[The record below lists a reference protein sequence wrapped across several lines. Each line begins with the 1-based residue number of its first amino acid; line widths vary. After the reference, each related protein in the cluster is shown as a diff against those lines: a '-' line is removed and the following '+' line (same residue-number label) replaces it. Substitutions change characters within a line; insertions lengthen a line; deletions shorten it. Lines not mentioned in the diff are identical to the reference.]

1 MKELCKAYMSNENW
15 GKLAAGRVQEG
26 DIILLRYPSAWAAKA
41 YIWRWRRL
49 ENGRSLLVLKYM
61 KTQFL
66 IAALENGLWNL

>member
-1 MKELCKAYMSNENW
+1 MSNENW
-15 GKLAAGRVQEG
+15 GELAAGRVQVGE
-26 DIILLRYPSAWAAKA
+26 IILLRYPSAWAAKA

-66 IAALENGLWNL
+66 IEALENGLWNL